1 MQQVTF
7 YDLGLSKQVLQGIE
21 MMGYVL
27 PSPIQEKA
35 IPVLLEGKDIIGQA
49 QTGTGKTL
57 AFGSVLLSSINN
69 CQCFWWK

>member
-35 IPVLLEGKDIIGQA
+35 IPVLLDRLRLELERLWLLEVFYC
-49 QTGTGKTL
+49 L
-57 AFGSVLLSSINN
+57 ALT
-69 CQCFWWK
+69 KRMME